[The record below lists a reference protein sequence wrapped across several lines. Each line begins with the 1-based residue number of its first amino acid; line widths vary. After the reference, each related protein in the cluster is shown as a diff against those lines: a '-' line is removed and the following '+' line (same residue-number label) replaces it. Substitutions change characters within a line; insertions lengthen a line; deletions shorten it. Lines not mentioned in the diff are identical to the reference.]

1 MGKFWDWMMSNEPC
15 IEWHSIDI
23 SEKELEI
30 LERMQMNK
38 YKYDLLNKFPELK
51 EKMSE
56 IKDQRIQ
63 RERWLENN

>member
-1 MGKFWDWMMSNEPC
+1 MGKFWDWVTSDKPC
-15 IEWHSIDI
+15 FEYSRIRI

-38 YKYDLLNKFPELK
+38 YKYDLLMKFPELK

-56 IKDQRIQ
+56 IKQERVA
-63 RERWLENN
+63 RERWIEKR